1 MPWEFALAMRKAR
14 PSMPR
19 RSPRESRGATWHR
32 QVIALFDDLAVQA
45 EDALYAVL
53 RILAVHHRSFLIHHP
68 FARHH
73 MGASCGDWCHHPSEG
88 QR

>member
-45 EDALYAVL
+45 EDAL
-53 RILAVHHRSFLIHHP
+53 
-68 FARHH
+68 
-73 MGASCGDWCHHPSEG
+73 
-88 QR
+88 